1 MIDVKW
7 DKYTY
12 VCSDCDALT
21 EITTVKNLKEYRG
34 WCSCGSANLLWLSVE
49 DATILPNQTK
59 GNEML
64 DNLESNMDVSNA
76 YNPNLLVTYKKIEG
90 DATSYVTDKVTQIE
104 WDLDVG
110 RKNSASY
117 YSLRNKIDEL
127 SEQVAEWHNPNYSKE
142 EVLEGLCEFFGINPT
157 KTVIVN
163 AQVNVQVAIEVP
175 IAEYEDFDASDYLT
189 NELTIDAYS
198 TDLRIESWDVEHIE
212 WDVQ

>member
-59 GNEML
+59 GNEM
-64 DNLESNMDVSNA
+64 DVTTE
-76 YNPNLLVTYKKIEG
+76 YNPNILVTYKKIDG
-90 DATSYVTDKVTQIE
+90 DTVSYVTDKVTQIE
-104 WDLDVG
+104 WDLDKG
-110 RKNSASY
+110 RRNSKSFMD
-117 YSLRNKIDEL
+117 LTHKIDDL
-127 SEQVAEWHNPNYSKE
+127 KEQIIEWHNPNYSKE
-142 EVLEGLCEFFGINPT
+142 EVLSELCEFFGINPT

-189 NELTIDAYS
+189 NELTIDAYN